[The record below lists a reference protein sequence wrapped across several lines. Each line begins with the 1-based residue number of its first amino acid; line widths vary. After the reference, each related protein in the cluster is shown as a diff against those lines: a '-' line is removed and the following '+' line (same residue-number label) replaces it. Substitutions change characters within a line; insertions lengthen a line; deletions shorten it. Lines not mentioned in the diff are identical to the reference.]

1 MPNTSILFNPELDER
16 QLDSEADKVDE
27 RLQEVGENVGA
38 TIDADINAPDDL
50 GGGMGGGAGG
60 GGGGGPGAAELA
72 EGVGALGGKIPAP
85 VAGVAAAAA
94 LPIAIAGGV
103 GTAMLGA
110 MTDASARL
118 QTDNKLLGIAVDNF
132 FREPGNILSE
142 NVTRPLA
149 EGLLDQS
156 VEFDEAL
163 REGDTAGAA
172 EAALGAT
179 TEEDPLGQR
188 IGGIL
193 GGAGGALGGAF
204 AGAKA
209 GGALGAT
216 VGSIIPGAGTA
227 AGGAVGA
234 VGGAIVGAIGGSQ
247 IGNRVGQAIAKKIP
261 EFPDWKDDIIDLF
274 PGWLQNSPGIIPTF
288 PDWRSFIPQFSWPSL
303 PQPPQ
308 WPSLP
313 QPPQWPSLPDP
324 PEFPPFPGWPD
335 IPTPN
340 VDFDLGA
347 SVDISGSVEDLIDGR
362 INVDSIVDE
371 AQSRL
376 NVSGG
381 GGGSE
386 PSGPGGGVDLGTGF
400 PGLQSGGRVTETG
413 VAEVHRGELVS
424 DPDRLV
430 SELADAIT
438 GGASRPTA
446 GGGGPTVD
454 TSDVENKLDR
464 LHRDMQQLRRALD
477 VSVEVDGE
485 TIARA
490 AANGQ
495 RDRVNDTD
503 PLA

>member
-1 MPNTSILFNPELDER
+1 MPSTSVLFNPELDER

-50 GGGMGGGAGG
+50 GGGVGGGAGG

-149 EGLLDQS
+149 ENLLDQS
-156 VEFDEAL
+156 VKFDEEL
-163 REGDTAGAA
+163 REGDTTGAFERLIGNTGEENTTGTRAGG
-172 EAALGAT
+172 L
-179 TEEDPLGQR
+179 L
-188 IGGIL
+188 GGI
-193 GGAGGALGGAF
+193 GGALGGAF

-247 IGNRVGQAIAKKIP
+247 IGNRVGKAIAKKIP

-313 QPPQWPSLPDP
+313 DP

-335 IPTPN
+335 IPQPE

-347 SVDISGSVEDLIDGR
+347 SVDISGSVQDLIDGR
-362 INVDSIVDE
+362 INVDSVVDE

-376 NVSGG
+376 NLPGG
-381 GGGSE
+381 GGDAE
-386 PSGPGGGVDLGTGF
+386 PTGPGGGVGDLL
-400 PGLQSGGRVTETG
+400 PSMQSGGRVTRSG

-446 GGGGPTVD
+446 GGDGPMVD